1 MCWHC
6 ALQGSHAWW
15 RSLVCRA
22 GAGSGFARSVSWSSP
37 SMRTLPGQQ
46 QWHQLAREAALRG
59 KRVAVLPPEAYGGC
73 KDVSEAWAAGGLAG
87 GVGLAVPE
95 HLREIW
101 EERAALMAVDGGLP
115 RAAAERLAWVG
126 LQPPREV

>member
-1 MCWHC
+1 
-6 ALQGSHAWW
+6 
-15 RSLVCRA
+15 
-22 GAGSGFARSVSWSSP
+22 
-37 SMRTLPGQQ
+37 MRTLPGQQ
-46 QWHQLAREAALRG
+46 QWRQLAREAALRG

-73 KDVSEAWAAGGLAG
+73 KDVSEAWAAG
-87 GVGLAVPE
+87 GLAVPE

>member
-1 MCWHC
+1 M
-6 ALQGSHAWW
+6 
-15 RSLVCRA
+15 R
-22 GAGSGFARSVSWSSP
+22 WSSP
-37 SMRTLPGQQ
+37 STRTPPGQQ
-46 QWHQLAREAALRG
+46 QWRQLTREAALRG

-73 KDVSEAWAAGGLAG
+73 KDVSEAWAAGGLAV